1 MVINIKHVIVRLVV
15 LTSDIKSMSSTAELI
30 QEYLTLTRDVMPLL
44 AQQIKVE
51 HSKGSTKKW
60 PVEHDH
66 CFQRIVL
73 DNICE
78 GAWYEFITSP
88 AYQHLNAT
96 QAKAAVLLCRR
107 IINGQVNLTQLNQRS
122 LNWRQKQH
130 TFSF

>member
-1 MVINIKHVIVRLVV
+1 M
-15 LTSDIKSMSSTAELI
+15 KSMSSTAELI

-44 AQQIKVE
+44 AQQVKVE
-51 HSKGSTKKW
+51 QGKGSTKKW
-60 PVEHDH
+60 PVRHDH

-78 GAWYEFITSP
+78 GAWYEFIKSP

-107 IINGQVNLTQLNQRS
+107 IINGQVDLTQLNEYS
-122 LNWRQKQH
+122 LKWRQKQH